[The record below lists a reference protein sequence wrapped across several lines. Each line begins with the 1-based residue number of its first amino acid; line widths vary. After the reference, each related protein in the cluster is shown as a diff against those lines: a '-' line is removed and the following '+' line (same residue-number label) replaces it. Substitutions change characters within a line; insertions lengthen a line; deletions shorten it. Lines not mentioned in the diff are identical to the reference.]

1 MKFNNKNN
9 TIMAKSTMNQDELRD
24 FLNAHNMTKKRLGEL
39 IGQPDTVLSSAF
51 NHFVVNG
58 KPLYFSAERLARIN
72 EALPV
77 MADEITAR
85 LMHFSGDGRF
95 DKACAEQLR
104 AVGDYFNLTKFTK
117 RLLGWSKSKKD
128 AVLSPVHPG
137 YGHVKKTDVTA
148 INTELLAVAG
158 VLREMKIVPME
169 GASTL

>member
-1 MKFNNKNN
+1 
-9 TIMAKSTMNQDELRD
+9 MAKSTMNQDELRD

-39 IGQPDTVLSSAF
+39 IGQPDTVMSSAF

-104 AVGDYFNLTKFTK
+104 AVGDYFSITMLTK
-117 RLLGWSKSKKD
+117 RLLGWSKSKKEG
-128 AVLSPVHPG
+128 VLSPAHPG

-158 VLREMKIVPME
+158 VLSNTEVVPME
-169 GASTL
+169 GE